1 MIRTLRLIFST
12 DEGKNYYVSLNYA
25 KEAPAAADVQQLAD
39 DMLDYNFFAES
50 LSGFTGAD
58 LTSRVTT
65 VIL

>member
-25 KEAPAAADVQQLAD
+25 KEAPTAADVQQLAE
-39 DMLDYNFFAES
+39 DMLDHGFFAES
-50 LSGFTGAD
+50 LSFTGAD

-65 VIL
+65 VIV